1 MEPPKLEKMVTAR
14 QTVWQVTYAG
24 MTRQF
29 KRDYEATAFYYHLC
43 ECYVL
48 QLAQRK
54 YQ

>member
-1 MEPPKLEKMVTAR
+1 MKPPKLEKMVTSNGI
-14 QTVWQVTYAG
+14 VWEITYAG

-29 KRDYEATAFYYHLC
+29 GRDYEATAFYYHLC

-48 QLAQRK
+48 QLAQHK

>member
-1 MEPPKLEKMVTAR
+1 MQPPKLEKMVTGR
-14 QTVWQVTYAG
+14 DTVWEVTYVG
-24 MTRQF
+24 MKRRF
-29 KRDYEATAFYYHLC
+29 KRDYEATAFYCHLC

>member
-1 MEPPKLEKMVTAR
+1 MQPPKLEKMVTGR
-14 QTVWQVTYAG
+14 DTVWEVAYAG
-24 MTRQF
+24 MTRRF
-29 KRDYEATAFYYHLC
+29 KRDHEATAFYYRLC

>member
-1 MEPPKLEKMVTAR
+1 MKPPKLEKMVTAKGG
-14 QTVWQVTYAG
+14 VWQVTYAG
-24 MTRQF
+24 MTRCF

>member
-1 MEPPKLEKMVTAR
+1 MQLPKLEKMVTGR
-14 QTVWQVTYAG
+14 DTVWQVTYAG
-24 MTRQF
+24 VTRQF
-29 KRDYEATAFYYHLC
+29 GRDYEATAFYYHLC

>member
-1 MEPPKLEKMVTAR
+1 MQTPKLEKMVTGR
-14 QTVWQVTYAG
+14 DTVWEVTYAG
-24 MTRQF
+24 MTRRF
-29 KRDYEATAFYYHLC
+29 KRDYEATAFYYHLS